1 MSPSNYEKE
10 VQIALIRLDEAWNRL
25 SRQIAADIK
34 EQPLT
39 IPLGQAYLL
48 RLLDKRGPISMSE
61 LAASL
66 GVKLSGCT
74 ALVDRAVEAGWVER
88 KRDPADRRVVRVE
101 VSAGVGIEIP
111 ACCSRIIMN
120 TAQYIYYCPLFNKS
134 LLEQDAS
141 KPTLGFFLDSLGF
154 LKLAAGDM
162 PLFTE
167 DFPYPCFSRA
177 GLIFDGGFKV
187 RA

>member
-1 MSPSNYEKE
+1 MSQSSYEKE

-61 LAASL
+61 MAASL

-101 VSAGVGIEIP
+101 VSAGGEQVLSELR
-111 ACCSRIIMN
+111 ASR
-120 TAQYIYYCPLFNKS
+120 ARLFARY
-134 LLEQDAS
+134 LTCLAPHEVE
-141 KPTLGFFLDSLGF
+141 T
-154 LKLAAGDM
+154 LAALLDRVAEAATLE
-162 PLFTE
+162 PDLS
-167 DFPYPCFSRA
+167 P
-177 GLIFDGGFKV
+177 
-187 RA
+187 